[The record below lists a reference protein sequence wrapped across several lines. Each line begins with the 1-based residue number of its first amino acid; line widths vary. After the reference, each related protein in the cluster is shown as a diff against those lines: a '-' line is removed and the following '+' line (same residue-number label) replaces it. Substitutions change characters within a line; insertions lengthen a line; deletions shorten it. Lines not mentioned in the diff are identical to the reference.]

1 MKMSKNYKKLCFV
14 LGLSTVFSAGIVD
27 AANYTTKLNATYKNI
42 RVSYNGTIK
51 SIDKEPFAID
61 GSTYVPVRAIGE
73 LVGANVTWDGPNNL
87 IKITSTASNTVPTDN
102 SAQLT
107 LLQQQLQTSNYNLAL
122 AQREVETL
130 KAELATYKNN
140 TSNPSSSTGTSTGTS
155 ITSEQL
161 TATEDYLVD
170 NYSEYF
176 RNIEFDFDLRKSS
189 SYLVLTI
196 SYDTRNENTAYDE
209 LSQTKIDTFIEKV
222 CDEIANRHADID
234 IEGTIEYTKSSA
246 VEKASFEYNSKK
258 DKVTTDYGLSQKA
271 LADIVYDVK
280 SSIELQGFVNV
291 FSISDVQADI
301 ATSSSGTSI
310 VKLYINDNNM
320 NNFKDTWN
328 ANINSTYTLIR
339 QLDSIIEEINLEYD
353 DKYDVDIA
361 LYRSSSNTKIADLD
375 GSRGTITM
383 YTNN

>member
-27 AANYTTKLNATYKNI
+27 AANYTKTLKATYRNI

-51 SIDKEPFAID
+51 SIDQEPFAID
-61 GSTYVPVRAIGE
+61 GSTYVPVRAVGE

-102 SAQLT
+102 SAQLIA
-107 LLQQQLQTSNYNLAL
+107 LQQQLQTSNYNLAL

-140 TSNPSSSTGTSTGTS
+140 TSNPSSSTGTSIS
-155 ITSEQL
+155 SEQL

-209 LSQTKIDTFIEKV
+209 LSQTKIDTFLEKV

-234 IEGTIEYTKSSA
+234 IEGTIEYTRSSA
-246 VEKASFEYNSKK
+246 IEKASFEYNSKK

-280 SSIELQGFVNV
+280 SSIELQGFVNG
-291 FSISDVQADI
+291 FPISDVQADI

-310 VKLYINDNNM
+310 VRIYINDNNM

-361 LYRSSSNTKIADLD
+361 LYRASSNNKIADFD
-375 GSRGTITM
+375 GSRGTISM
-383 YTNN
+383 YTIN

>member
-1 MKMSKNYKKLCFV
+1 MKMNKNYKKLCFV

-27 AANYTTKLNATYKNI
+27 AANYTKTLKATYRNI

-51 SIDKEPFAID
+51 SIDQEPFAID
-61 GSTYVPVRAIGE
+61 GSTYVPVRAVGE
-73 LVGANVTWDGPNNL
+73 LVGANVSWDGTNNL

-107 LLQQQLQTSNYNLAL
+107 ALQQQLATSNYNLAL

-140 TSNPSSSTGTSTGTS
+140 TSNPSSSTGTS

-234 IEGTIEYTKSSA
+234 IEGTIEYTRSSA

-280 SSIELQGFVNV
+280 SSIELQGFVNA
-291 FSISDVQADI
+291 FPISDVQVDI
-301 ATSSSGTSI
+301 STSSSGTSI
-310 VKLYINDNNM
+310 VRIYINDNNM

-339 QLDSIIEEINLEYD
+339 QLDSIIQEIELEYD
-353 DKYDVDIA
+353 EKYDVDIA

-383 YTNN
+383 YTIN

>member
-1 MKMSKNYKKLCFV
+1 MSKNYKKLCFV

-27 AANYTTKLNATYKNI
+27 AANYTKTLKATYRNI

-51 SIDKEPFAID
+51 SIDQEPFAID
-61 GSTYVPVRAIGE
+61 GSTYVPVRAVGE

-102 SAQLT
+102 SAQLIA
-107 LLQQQLQTSNYNLAL
+107 LQQQLQTSNYNLAL

-140 TSNPSSSTGTSTGTS
+140 TSNPSSSTGTSIS
-155 ITSEQL
+155 SEQL

-209 LSQTKIDTFIEKV
+209 LSQTKIDTFLEKV

-234 IEGTIEYTKSSA
+234 IEGTIEYTRSSA
-246 VEKASFEYNSKK
+246 IEKASFEYNSKK

-280 SSIELQGFVNV
+280 SSIELQGFVNG
-291 FSISDVQADI
+291 FPISDVQADI

-310 VKLYINDNNM
+310 VRIYINDNNM

-361 LYRSSSNTKIADLD
+361 LYRASSNNKIADFD
-375 GSRGTITM
+375 GSRGTISM
-383 YTNN
+383 YTIN

>member
-1 MKMSKNYKKLCFV
+1 MNKNYKKLCFV

-27 AANYTTKLNATYKNI
+27 AANYTKTLKATYRNI

-51 SIDKEPFAID
+51 SIDQEPFAID
-61 GSTYVPVRAIGE
+61 GSTYVPVRAVGE
-73 LVGANVTWDGPNNL
+73 LVGANVSWDGTNNL

-107 LLQQQLQTSNYNLAL
+107 ALQQQLATSNYNLAL

-140 TSNPSSSTGTSTGTS
+140 TSNPSSSTGTS

-234 IEGTIEYTKSSA
+234 IEGTIEYTRSSA

-280 SSIELQGFVNV
+280 SSIELQGFVNA
-291 FSISDVQADI
+291 FPISDVQVDI
-301 ATSSSGTSI
+301 STSSSGTSI
-310 VKLYINDNNM
+310 VRIYINDNNM

-339 QLDSIIEEINLEYD
+339 QLDSIIQEIELEYD
-353 DKYDVDIA
+353 EKYDVDIA

-383 YTNN
+383 YTIN